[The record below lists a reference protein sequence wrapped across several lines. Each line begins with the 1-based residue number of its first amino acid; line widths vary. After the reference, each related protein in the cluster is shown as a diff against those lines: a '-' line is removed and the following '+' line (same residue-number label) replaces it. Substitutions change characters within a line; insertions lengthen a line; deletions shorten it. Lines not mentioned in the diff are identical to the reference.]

1 MTQENALER
10 LRERNAAV
18 ELPPDEFRSIGHR
31 LVDQLADFLAGLPSR
46 PVTAGET
53 PAEVRAAIA
62 SNRALPESG
71 REPASIA
78 SEAAELLMAHSLF
91 NGHPRFFGYITSS
104 AAPIGAFGDLIA
116 SVLNCNVGAWKLAPA
131 ATEIE
136 AQTIRWI
143 AEFIGY
149 RARLRRTAGERRQ
162 HGELR
167 RLSRRSG
174 CRGWCGTSEARCTR
188 NEPATVLLLT
198 RNAHVD
204 SEGSGYVRAGDGVG
218 PMDCVRRSPAS

>member
-1 MTQENALER
+1 MR
-10 LRERNAAV
+10 
-18 ELPPDEFRSIGHR
+18 
-31 LVDQLADFLAGLPSR
+31 
-46 PVTAGET
+46 VT
-53 PAEVRAAIA
+53 V
-62 SNRALPESG
+62 ALPESG

-78 SEAAELLMAHSLF
+78 SEAAELLIAHSLF

-149 RARLRRTAGERRQ
+149 APDCGGLLVSGGNMANFVGFLAARAAAG
-162 HGELR
+162 GVELR
-167 RLSRRSG
+167 KQGVR
-174 CRGWCGTSEARCTR
+174 R

-204 SEGSGYVRAGDGVG
+204 
-218 PMDCVRRSPAS
+218 